1 MDDLHLLSDS
11 IANFT
16 KESRETRLSC
26 RHRRVGICYCLPA
39 VIGERSVYRISEY
52 VNLQLII
59 RVDLNLA
66 YTIDEEV
73 VLIHVYLHARCTSV
87 EIEQCLRTV
96 LCVLRFSM
104 VLHIEPNGYTDV
116 HHLGITPSIR
126 SVE

>member
-26 RHRRVGICYCLPA
+26 RHRRVGICYRLPA
-39 VIGERSVYRISEY
+39 VIGEHSVDRISEY

-73 VLIHVYLHARCTSV
+73 VLVHIDLHAGSTSI
-87 EIEQCLRTV
+87 EIE
-96 LCVLRFSM
+96 
-104 VLHIEPNGYTDV
+104 
-116 HHLGITPSIR
+116 
-126 SVE
+126 